1 LQRRETGSRW
11 LSVADWWLTV
21 VELVVEKL
29 VMRVVVAEAAERER
43 ERGGNCR
50 NEGNGSWFF
59 SNFGPEFLFPRA
71 INSASIY
78 KRWNWVISSAP
89 G

>member
-1 LQRRETGSRW
+1 LQRREKGSRW

-43 ERGGNCR
+43 ERGGKLQKR
-50 NEGNGSWFF
+50 GQWELVFF
-59 SNFGPEFLFPRA
+59 KLWTR
-71 INSASIY
+71 
-78 KRWNWVISSAP
+78 ISLPSSHQLSLYL
-89 G
+89 